1 MNSGGWKGEGDRC
14 HPSVRA
20 IFICKFKRLEGQG
33 DRLCGFDRRKRF
45 WGMVYDVKEL
55 DRISQFGAV

>member
-20 IFICKFKRLEGQG
+20 VFNCKFKWLEGQG
-33 DRLCGFDRRKRF
+33 DRLCGFDRRKLV
-45 WGMVYDVKEL
+45 WGMINDGKEL
-55 DRISQFGAV
+55 DQISQFGAV